1 MYIPDYWC
9 GVIVGVVATL
19 VTLMLIGIATKNIK
33 RK

>member
-1 MYIPDYWC
+1 MYIPDFWF

-19 VTLMLIGIATKNIK
+19 ATLILAAVATNLKK